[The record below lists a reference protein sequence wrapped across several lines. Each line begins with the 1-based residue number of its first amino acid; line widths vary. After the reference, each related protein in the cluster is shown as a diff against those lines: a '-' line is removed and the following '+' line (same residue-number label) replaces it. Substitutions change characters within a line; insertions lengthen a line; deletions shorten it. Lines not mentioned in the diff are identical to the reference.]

1 MKAGEASAEGAQSSR
16 MAVNPVAKYKI
27 VLLGNLAVG
36 KTSIINQFM
45 YGTFDHMHQPTIGID
60 FLSQTMYLDDRTIR
74 LQLWDTAGQER
85 FRALIPSYIRDSS
98 VAVIVYDVTNR
109 QSFMDVDKWVE
120 DVRNERGTD
129 VIIMVAGNKI
139 DLADKRVVTLEE
151 GDAKAADLNVMHIEV
166 SAKAGVN
173 VKTLFRRLAQELPGM
188 KDVPLTNNAECKI

>member
-1 MKAGEASAEGAQSSR
+1 MKAGEASAEGGQSSR
-16 MAVNPVAKYKI
+16 LAVNPVAKYKI
-27 VLLGNLAVG
+27 VLLGDLAVG

-109 QSFMDVDKWVE
+109 QSFLDVDKWIE

-139 DLADKRVVTLEE
+139 DLTEKRVVTLEE
-151 GDAKAADLNVMHIEV
+151 GDSKAADLNVMHIEV

-173 VKTLFRRLAQELPGM
+173 IKTLFRRLAQELPGM
-188 KDVPLTNNAECKI
+188 KDVPLTNNAECNV